1 MTRKKKIFCQSHTT
15 TLLLNVPRTM
25 PTDPAALQRPP
36 RRRPEEEEEEEEED
50 EDFFRGAEETASLA
64 LFRPKVLGGGG
75 LGREL
80 RKKLF
85 CIDENVG
92 STFPPHHWFSRR
104 LPAPHLKTHLT
115 RKGEKNFPRIR
126 TVPPPVRLFSSR
138 RRRRREA
145 GGSSRFSVGLRYRC
159 KKWEIFIASTENTS
173 FDPPSRM

>member
-1 MTRKKKIFCQSHTT
+1 M
-15 TLLLNVPRTM
+15 PRTI

-36 RRRPEEEEEEEEED
+36 RRRPEEEEEQDED
-50 EDFFRGAEETASLA
+50 EDPFRGAEETASVA

-92 STFPPHHWFSRR
+92 GTFPPHHWFSRR
-104 LPAPHLKTHLT
+104 LPASHLKTPLA

-126 TVPPPVRLFSSR
+126 TVPPQVPFHFRRR

-145 GGSSRFSVGLRYRC
+145 GGSFRFSVGIRYRC
-159 KKWEIFIASTENTS
+159 KKWEIFISSTENTS
-173 FDPPSRM
+173 FDPPSRL